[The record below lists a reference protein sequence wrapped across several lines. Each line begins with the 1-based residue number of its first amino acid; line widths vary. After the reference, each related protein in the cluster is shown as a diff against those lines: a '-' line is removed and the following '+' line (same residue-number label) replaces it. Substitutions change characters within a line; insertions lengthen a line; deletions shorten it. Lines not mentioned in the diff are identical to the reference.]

1 MYKKLIALTGT
12 RMTPHRF
19 RHTLA
24 SDLMR
29 QPERNIHLTKLLL
42 NHSNIAT
49 TMEYIE
55 PDYDVMRT
63 VMNERADIQRGRPRR
78 YAKIE
83 RTSTL
88 ANPATAQLQAFAAQA
103 LQGLSTKHSPS
114 PAGATRQGLAEDTS
128 DLSTHATEAAL
139 PPLDQGF
146 KLLNLLLQASLA
158 SSLGNETVENASRAQ
173 ETLPVAEVEN
183 KSWIATRVSA
193 PRVGR

>member
-1 MYKKLIALTGT
+1 
-12 RMTPHRF
+12 MTPHRF

-29 QPERNIHLTKLLL
+29 QPERNIHITKLLL

-63 VMNERADIQRGRPRR
+63 VMNERADVQRGRPRH
-78 YAKIE
+78 YAKVE
-83 RTSTL
+83 RTSAL

-103 LQGLSTKHSPS
+103 LQGLSAKHSPS
-114 PAGATRQGLAEDTS
+114 PASATRQGLAEDTS
-128 DLSTHATEAAL
+128 DLSTHATEGAS

-158 SSLGNETVENASRAQ
+158 GSLGSEKVQNATREEEGLA
-173 ETLPVAEVEN
+173 VAESET
-183 KSWIATRVSA
+183 KSWIAGMTPGYLR
-193 PRVGR
+193 RG